1 MLTAASISAAMC
13 RLATRVFNPT
23 RSLLHVFQC
32 LKVQGEGDLKLV
44 LVCQPHGKR
53 FFLDRGRGNV
63 WLISIIFYVDLL
75 QSSCIIDKP
84 FSISR

>member
-1 MLTAASISAAMC
+1 MLTASSISAAMC

-53 FFLDRGRGNV
+53 FFLDRGRGHV
-63 WLISIIFYVDLL
+63 WLIIIIFYVDLF